1 MENLTHVN
9 SKGKAVMVDVGEKPV
24 QKRMAR
30 ARGYIEMAPET
41 LKLINENQLKKG
53 DVLTV
58 AQLAGINAAKETGSL
73 IPLCHNITLDSINVV
88 LSSGDT
94 NVAAESEVRCTGKT
108 GAEME
113 ALTAVSV
120 ALLTVYDM
128 CKAVD
133 KKMIISN
140 IELLEKTKE

>member
-1 MENLTHVN
+1 MENLTHIN
-9 SKGKAVMVDVGEKPV
+9 GKGKAVMVDIGDKQV
-24 QKRMAR
+24 QKRIAR
-30 ARGYIEMAPET
+30 ARGSIKVAPGT
-41 LKLINENQLKKG
+41 LKLIKANQLKKG

-73 IPLCHNITLDSINVV
+73 IPLCHNIVLESIHIV
-88 LSSGDT
+88 LTPGKGRVT
-94 NVAAESEVRCTGKT
+94 AESEVRCTGKT
-108 GAEME
+108 GVEME

-133 KKMIISN
+133 RNMVVER
-140 IELLEKTKE
+140 IELLEKIKK